1 MNNFKRFRELN
12 GESQQAIADFLGIE
26 RSTYTKYETEQ
37 KAPPYA
43 KIERLAQHW
52 GTTVATLMGTDEET
66 KNPIGIPDE
75 VYDVAQAFMKLPP
88 TAQSEARAYLDFLKQ
103 RYTRKKD

>member
-43 KIERLAQHW
+43 KIEKLAQHW
-52 GTTVATLMGTDEET
+52 NTTVAILMGTKET
-66 KNPIGIPDE
+66 ENPIGIPDE
-75 VYDVAQAFMKLPP
+75 VQSVAEAFMKLPP
-88 TAQSEARAYLDFLKQ
+88 AAQSEARAYLDFLKQ

>member
-1 MNNFKRFRELN
+1 MNNFRKFRDLHQ
-12 GESQQAIADFLGIE
+12 ESQQDIADLLGVG
-26 RSTYTKYETEQ
+26 RTTYTKYETGQ
-37 KAPPYA
+37 IKPPYA

-88 TAQSEARAYLDFLKQ
+88 TAQLEARAYLDFLKQ
-103 RYTRKKD
+103 RYTRKED

>member
-1 MNNFKRFRELN
+1 
-12 GESQQAIADFLGIE
+12 
-26 RSTYTKYETEQ
+26 
-37 KAPPYA
+37 
-43 KIERLAQHW
+43 
-52 GTTVATLMGTDEET
+52 MGTDEET

>member
-1 MNNFKRFRELN
+1 MNNFKKFRELN
-12 GESQQAIADFLGIE
+12 GESQQAVADFLGID

-37 KAPPYA
+37 KAPPYS

-52 GTTVATLMGTDEET
+52 GTTVAALMGTDEGT
-66 KNPIGIPDE
+66 KNLTGIPDE
-75 VYDVAQAFMKLPP
+75 VYDIAQKVISLPP
-88 TAQSEARAYLDFLKQ
+88 AAQTEALAYLDFLKQ

>member
-12 GESQQAIADFLGIE
+12 GESQQAVADFLGID

-37 KAPPYA
+37 KAPPYS

-52 GTTVATLMGTDEET
+52 GTTVATLMGTDEGT
-66 KNPIGIPDE
+66 KNLTGIPDE
-75 VYDVAQAFMKLPP
+75 VLSAAEAFMRLPP
-88 TAQSEARAYLDFLKQ
+88 EAQREARAYLDFLKQ